1 MKSMIEEK
9 HNARTEFISAL
20 KANQDAFGIGLT
32 SEQCERLA
40 DYHGLILENNAL
52 LHLVGPAAPEEFAV
66 RHVLES
72 LTLLKHLP
80 SDACI
85 ADVGTGAGLPLIPCL
100 LVRPGL
106 HGSLIE
112 SKEKK
117 AAFLRTVVSHFALEE
132 RTSVIN
138 KQFSEVPRPNV
149 SYVTCR
155 ALDRFT
161 QKLPA
166 LTKWSGRSTMLLFGG
181 PSLREALQLRGMK
194 YTEELMPLSEQR
206 YLFIT
211 GK

>member
-1 MKSMIEEK
+1 MIEEK
-9 HNARTEFISAL
+9 LNVRTDFISAL
-20 KANQDAFGIGLT
+20 QANQEAFGIELT
-32 SEQCERLA
+32 TDQCEQLA
-40 DYHGLILENNAL
+40 DYYELILEHNDL
-52 LHLVGPAAPEEFAV
+52 LHLVGPATPEEFAV
-66 RHVLES
+66 RHILES

-80 SDACI
+80 SDARV

-106 HGSLIE
+106 HGFLIE

-117 AAFLRTVVSHFALEE
+117 ATFLRTVVSHFALEE

-155 ALDRFT
+155 ALDKFT

-181 PSLREALQLRGMK
+181 PSLREALQLRG
-194 YTEELMPLSEQR
+194 TRFSEELMPLSEQR

>member
-1 MKSMIEEK
+1 MIEEK
-9 HNARTEFISAL
+9 LNVRTDFISAL
-20 KANQDAFGIGLT
+20 QANQEAFGIGLT
-32 SEQCERLA
+32 TNQCEQLA
-40 DYHGLILENNAL
+40 DYYGLILDHNAL
-52 LHLVGPAAPEEFAV
+52 LHLVGPATPEEFAV
-66 RHVLES
+66 RHILES

-80 SDACI
+80 SDARI

-106 HGSLIE
+106 HGFLIE

-117 AAFLRTVVSHFALEE
+117 TAFLQTVVSHFALEE

-155 ALDRFT
+155 ALDKFT

-181 PSLREALQLRGMK
+181 PSMREALQLRG
-194 YTEELMPLSEQR
+194 TRFSEELMPLSEQR
-206 YLFIT
+206 YLFVT